1 MNKIITRIQTEFMN
15 ARRKVGPGY
24 FRLKKYFRF
33 SDELP
38 VETHTILVESKMGK
52 ELEWNLIGLLR
63 ELAGNPRYE
72 EFQVWVAV
80 TEDVIEKREKFI
92 SKQGMKNV
100 RVVLRESEEYY
111 RLLATAG
118 FLLNDSEF
126 PAVFI
131 KREEQKYMKL
141 WDVTPIRAT
150 GKSKKQGFGMIG
162 NQQKNFFA
170 ADYLFF
176 ANEYAMEQVQRDYML
191 ENVATSKAL
200 ISGYPR
206 NEILFD
212 EEKRTQIREKH
223 GMNELQSFLYFP
235 VRRVE
240 EDTIALKAQREQMIE
255 QLWELDKL
263 LSDNQRVYAK
273 VQKEMSGLIDWGGM
287 KHIVKVPSGYSTYEF
302 LGAVDGLITD
312 YSSVMLDYAVTRR
325 PIILFQYDR
334 AVYMNNNRFAASPDE
349 FPFLKVEKVQ
359 ELAASLT
366 IERTYDDS
374 EFLRRFCPKEGPG
387 AAKAIC
393 AKFILEEDSPQ
404 VEIKNIADN
413 GKKNVAVFGGDFRQ
427 NGITTSLINLLNS
440 LDRTKYNY
448 IILYKL
454 GALRDRQNSLK
465 NLPEDVAYMGFYH
478 VRSLSLLDTLLC
490 KLPFYPYIKKR
501 KLLDKQAVRDVKRVF
516 TGCRIDKVI
525 QFNGYVD
532 DVIRMFEQM
541 PCSNTIYVHNDMEQ
555 EIRTKGN
562 ADRNTLVSAY
572 LHYDSVAAVTP
583 DLIPGIEKLA
593 MSHAKNST
601 EKPNVVVVKNIINYQ
616 RVLDMAKLEL
626 KFDDEET
633 LMNVEEARLREL
645 LASSSRKFI
654 TIGRFSKEKGHFRLI
669 DAFEKIYEEN
679 PDTCL
684 IILGGYGDLYEATVK
699 KAAASKAA
707 SRIVVIYYMSNPF
720 PLLKQCDCLVLSS
733 FYEGFGLV
741 LAEADLLGVSCVST
755 RVVGPSMF
763 LEKYGGYLTENSK
776 EGVLQGMRDYLAG
789 KVPKRLTVDYEQYNR
804 EAVEQFE
811 SLIP

>member
-1 MNKIITRIQTEFMN
+1 MGKIFSKIQQEYKN

-24 FRLKKYFRF
+24 FRLKKYFTF
-33 SDELP
+33 IETLP
-38 VETHTILVESKMGK
+38 VDAGTVLIESKMGK
-52 ELEWNLIGLLR
+52 ELEWNLIGLLG
-63 ELAGNPRYE
+63 ELADTPYKER
-72 EFQVWVAV
+72 FQVWVAV
-80 TEDVIEKREKFI
+80 TEDVQEKREKFI
-92 SKQGMKNV
+92 ERRKMENV

-131 KREEQKYMKL
+131 KREGQKYMKL

-150 GKSKKQGFGMIG
+150 GKSKKKGFGMIG

-176 ANEYAMEQVQRDYML
+176 SNEFALQEVQRDYML
-191 ENVATSKAL
+191 ENIATSKAL

-206 NEILFD
+206 NEILFN
-212 EEKRTQIREKH
+212 EEKRAKIREKY
-223 GMNELQSFLYFP
+223 GMDQFQTYFYSP

-240 EDTIALKAQREQMIE
+240 TDTVALKAQREQMIE

-263 LSDNQRVYAK
+263 LSDHQKVYAK
-273 VQKEMSGLIDWGGM
+273 VQQEMADLIDWGGM
-287 KHIVKVPSGYSTYEF
+287 QHVVKAPGGYSTYEF
-302 LGAVDGLITD
+302 LGSVDGLITD
-312 YSSVMLDYAVTRR
+312 YSSIMLDYAVTRR
-325 PIILFQYDR
+325 PIFLFQYDKAQYMQNNSF
-334 AVYMNNNRFAASPDE
+334 AVQLEE
-349 FPFLKVEKVQ
+349 FPFPQVEKVQ
-359 ELAASLT
+359 ELADALT
-366 IERTYDDS
+366 TERNYDDS
-374 EFLRRFCPKEGPG
+374 AFLQRFCPKEQPG
-387 AAKAIC
+387 VAKAIC
-393 AKFILEEDSPQ
+393 AKFFLEEDSPL
-404 VEIKNIADN
+404 VEIKDIADN

-440 LDRTKYNY
+440 LDRSKFNY

-454 GALRDRQNSLK
+454 DTLRGRQNSLK
-465 NLPEDVAYMGFYH
+465 NLPEDVSYMGFYH
-478 VRSLSLLDTLLC
+478 VRSLSMIDTLLC
-490 KLPFYPYIKKR
+490 KLPFYPYSKKSR
-501 KLLDKQAVRDVKRVF
+501 LLKKQAMHDVNRIF
-516 TGCRIDKVI
+516 RGCRIDKVI

-532 DVIRMFEQM
+532 DVIRLFEHM
-541 PCSNTIYVHNDMEQ
+541 PCSSTIYVHNDMEQ

-562 ADRNTLVSAY
+562 ADRNTLASAY

-593 MSHAKNST
+593 LRQAKNSE
-601 EKPNVVVVKNIINYQ
+601 EKPNVRVVKNIINYQ
-616 RVLDMAKLEL
+616 RVLENAELEL
-626 KFDDEET
+626 KFDEET
-633 LMNVEEARLREL
+633 LLNADEAYVRDL
-645 LASSSRKFI
+645 LDSSAKKFI

-669 DAFEKIYEEN
+669 ETFEKIYEEN

-684 IILGGYGDLYEATVK
+684 FILGGYGDLYEATVK

-707 SRIVVIYYMSNPF
+707 SRIIVIYYMSNPF
-720 PLLKQCDCLVLSS
+720 PLLKKCDYLVLSS

-741 LAEADLLGVSCVST
+741 LAEADMLGVRCIST
-755 RVVGPSMF
+755 KVVGPSMF
-763 LEKYGGYLTENSK
+763 LEQYGGYLMENSK
-776 EGVLQGMRDYLAG
+776 EGILQGMRDCLAG
-789 KVPKRLTVDYEQYNR
+789 KVPERLSIDYEQYNR

>member
-1 MNKIITRIQTEFMN
+1 MGKIFSKIQQEYKN

-24 FRLKKYFRF
+24 FRLKKYFTF
-33 SDELP
+33 IETLP
-38 VETHTILVESKMGK
+38 VDAGTVLIESKMGK
-52 ELEWNLIGLLR
+52 ELEWNLIGLLG
-63 ELAGNPRYE
+63 ELADTPYKER
-72 EFQVWVAV
+72 FQVWVAV
-80 TEDVIEKREKFI
+80 TEDVQEKREKFI
-92 SKQGMKNV
+92 ERRKMENV

-131 KREEQKYMKL
+131 KREGQKYMKL

-150 GKSKKQGFGMIG
+150 GKSKKKGFGMIG

-176 ANEYAMEQVQRDYML
+176 SNEFALQEVQRDYML
-191 ENVATSKAL
+191 ENIATSKAL

-212 EEKRTQIREKH
+212 EEKRAKIREKY
-223 GMNELQSFLYFP
+223 GMDQFQTYFYSP

-240 EDTIALKAQREQMIE
+240 TDTVALKAQREQMIE

-263 LSDNQRVYAK
+263 LSDHQKVYAK
-273 VQKEMSGLIDWGGM
+273 VQQEMADLIDWGGM
-287 KHIVKVPSGYSTYEF
+287 QHVVKAPGGYSTYEF
-302 LGAVDGLITD
+302 LGSVDGLITD
-312 YSSVMLDYAVTRR
+312 YSSIMLDYAVTRR
-325 PIILFQYDR
+325 PIFLFQYDKAQYMQNNSF
-334 AVYMNNNRFAASPDE
+334 AVQLEE
-349 FPFLKVEKVQ
+349 FPFPQVEKVQ
-359 ELAASLT
+359 ELADALT
-366 IERTYDDS
+366 TERNYDDS
-374 EFLRRFCPKEGPG
+374 AFLQRFCPKEQPG
-387 AAKAIC
+387 VAKAIC
-393 AKFILEEDSPQ
+393 AKFFLEEDSPL
-404 VEIKNIADN
+404 VEIKDIADN

-440 LDRTKYNY
+440 LDRSKFNY

-454 GALRDRQNSLK
+454 DTLRGRQNSLK
-465 NLPEDVAYMGFYH
+465 NLPEDVSYMGFYH
-478 VRSLSLLDTLLC
+478 VRSLSMIDTLLC
-490 KLPFYPYIKKR
+490 KLPFYPYSKKS
-501 KLLDKQAVRDVKRVF
+501 KLLKKQAMHDVNRIF
-516 TGCRIDKVI
+516 RGCRIDKVI

-532 DVIRMFEQM
+532 DVIRLFEHM
-541 PCSNTIYVHNDMEQ
+541 PCSSTIYVHNDMEQ

-562 ADRNTLVSAY
+562 ADRNTLASAY

-593 MSHAKNST
+593 LRQAKNSE
-601 EKPNVVVVKNIINYQ
+601 EKPNVRVVKNIINYQ
-616 RVLDMAKLEL
+616 RVLENAELEL
-626 KFDDEET
+626 KFDEET
-633 LMNVEEARLREL
+633 LLNADEAYVRDL
-645 LASSSRKFI
+645 LDSSAKKFI

-669 DAFEKIYEEN
+669 EIFEKIYEEN

-684 IILGGYGDLYEATVK
+684 FILGGYGDLYEATVK

-707 SRIVVIYYMSNPF
+707 SRIIVIYYMSNPF
-720 PLLKQCDCLVLSS
+720 PLLKKCDYLVLSS

-741 LAEADLLGVSCVST
+741 LAEADMLGVRCIST
-755 RVVGPSMF
+755 KVVGPSMF
-763 LEKYGGYLTENSK
+763 LEQYGGYLMENSK
-776 EGVLQGMRDYLAG
+776 EGILQGMRDCLAG
-789 KVPKRLTVDYEQYNR
+789 KVPERLSIDYEQYNR

>member
-1 MNKIITRIQTEFMN
+1 MGKIFNKIQQEFKN

-38 VETHTILVESKMGK
+38 VEKKTILIESKMGK

-63 ELAGNPRYE
+63 ELAGNPRYR
-72 EFQVWVAV
+72 EFQIWVAV
-80 TEDVIEKREKFI
+80 TEDVKEKREKFI
-92 SKQGMKNV
+92 TRNEMKNV
-100 RVVLRESEEYY
+100 SVVLRESEEYY

-131 KREEQKYMKL
+131 KRAEQKYMKI

-150 GKSKKQGFGMIG
+150 GKSKKKGFGMIG

-170 ADYLFF
+170 SDYLFF
-176 ANEYAMEQVQRDYML
+176 SNEFAMEQVQRDYML

-212 EEKRTQIREKH
+212 EEKRAKIREKH
-223 GMNELQSFLYFP
+223 GMNDLQTFFYSP

-240 EDTIALKAQREQMIE
+240 TDTIALKAQREQMIE

-263 LSDNQRVYAK
+263 LADNQKVYAK
-273 VQKEMSGLIDWGGM
+273 VQKEMSDLIDWGGM
-287 KHIVKVPSGYSTYEF
+287 KHVVKVPSGYSTYEF

-312 YSSVMLDYAVTRR
+312 YSSIMLDYAVTRR
-325 PIILFQYDR
+325 PIVLFQYDK
-334 AVYMNNNRFAASPDE
+334 AVYMSNNSFSVSPEE
-349 FPFLKVEKVQ
+349 FPFSVAENVS
-359 ELAASLT
+359 ELAKLLT
-366 IERTYDDS
+366 TERTYDDS
-374 EFLRRFCPKEGPG
+374 AFLKRFCPKEGPG
-387 AAKAIC
+387 VAKAIC
-393 AKFILEEDSPQ
+393 AKFIFEEDSPK
-404 VEIKNIADN
+404 VEIKSIADN
-413 GKKNVAVFGGDFRQ
+413 GKKNVAIFGGDFRQ

-454 GALRDRQNSLK
+454 ETLRGRQNSLK
-465 NLPEDVAYMGFYH
+465 NLPDDVAYMGFYH
-478 VRSLSLLDTLLC
+478 VRSLSLLDTILC
-490 KLPFYPYIKKR
+490 KLPFYPYAKKR
-501 KLLDKQAVRDVKRVF
+501 ELMDKQAKRDVKRVF
-516 TGCRIDKVI
+516 TGCRMDKVI

-532 DVIRMFEQM
+532 DVIRMFEHM
-541 PCSNTIYVHNDMEQ
+541 SCSSSIYVHNDMEQ

-562 ADRNTLVSAY
+562 ADRNTLANAY

-583 DLIPGIEKLA
+583 DLIPGIEKMA
-593 MSHAKNST
+593 ASQAKDAS
-601 EKPNVVVVKNIINYQ
+601 EKPNIKVVKNIINYK
-616 RVLDMAKLEL
+616 RVLENAELEL

-633 LMNVEEARLREL
+633 ILNVEEERVREL
-645 LASSSRKFI
+645 LNSTDKKFI
-654 TIGRFSKEKGHFRLI
+654 TIGRFSHEKGHFRLI
-669 DAFEKIYEEN
+669 DAFEKIHEEN

-684 IILGGYGDLYEATVK
+684 FILGGYGDLYEATVK

-707 SRIVVIYYMSNPF
+707 SKIVVIYYMSNPF
-720 PLLKQCDCLVLSS
+720 PLLKRCDYLVLSS

-741 LAEADLLGVSCVST
+741 LAEADMLGVSCVST

-763 LEKYGGYLTENSK
+763 MEQYGGYLTENSNA
-776 EGVLQGMRDYLAG
+776 GILDGMQACLEG
-789 KVPKRLTVDYEQYNR
+789 KVPKKLSVDYEQYNR